1 MKLSIQS
8 ALIVAMLA
16 LFLTACTHTVPV
28 SYPMRTVL
36 PFGKVQMTVE
46 STEATSDMSRKGIL
60 VHARMDGLEGESQAR
75 VAAQSWNQLF
85 QLTDRNG
92 KKYNCYRVL
101 PTDVYY
107 QNFSG
112 GTRGGEKAWSPR
124 GSQEDAYSPVPTDWI
139 LRFNV
144 PLDAEGFTLLVDN
157 SRFNTGTQPAYIAVP
172 LDR

>member
-1 MKLSIQS
+1 MSFRFPASLI
-8 ALIVAMLA
+8 ALVLVASLA
-16 LFLTACTHTVPV
+16 ACTHTAPV

-36 PFGKVQMTVE
+36 PFGKVQMSVDG
-46 STEATSDMSRKGIL
+46 TEATSDLSRKGIL
-60 VHARMDGLEGESQAR
+60 VRATMSGLEGESQAR

-101 PTDVYY
+101 PTEVYY
-107 QNFSG
+107 QAFNG
-112 GTRGGEKAWSPR
+112 GTRGGERAWSPER
-124 GSQEDAYSPVPTDWI
+124 SGEDAYSPVPTDWI

-144 PLDAEGFTLLVDN
+144 PLDAEGFTLLIDN
-157 SRFNTGTQPAYIAVP
+157 SRFNTGTQPAYIAVA